1 MQNDMIG
8 QLVQYVFKGSVVFFG
23 IAEYITKDG
32 FVGIRQ
38 PHEGNRLDEAPIS
51 LVQFDF
57 T

>member
-1 MQNDMIG
+1 MQNDMVG
-8 QLVQYVFKGSVVFFG
+8 QLVQYMLYGKIVFFG

-32 FVGIRQ
+32 WVGIRQ
-38 PHEGNRLDEAPIS
+38 PHDGNRLDEAPIS